1 MDHEQIG
8 ESEGHPTQQRR
19 RPAQTQSPR
28 QTEQT
33 SASQPDVEDGQR
45 LHHNIG
51 RLAKEGKGQQVDRVE
66 DARLIVG
73 DERSSAVEVGVPERD
88 DARPQATSG
97 EAVDGPEEGDQVT
110 TATRN
115 PLVGEDQR
123 PEEGENN
130 QKQEAQTG
138 YVGFHISN
146 PDLKQHR
153 RRWGEQPL

>member
-1 MDHEQIG
+1 MGHEQIR
-8 ESEGHPTQQRR
+8 ESEGHRTQQRR

-33 SASQPDVEDGQR
+33 CTCQPDVENDQR

-66 DARLIVG
+66 NARLIVG
-73 DERSSAVEVGVPERD
+73 DERSPAVEVGVPERD

-97 EAVDGPEEGDQVT
+97 EAVDGPKEGDQVT
-110 TATRN
+110 AATRN

-130 QKQEAQTG
+130 QKQEAQRG
-138 YVGFHISN
+138 YVGLHLARNQVFRKK
-146 PDLKQHR
+146 P
-153 RRWGEQPL
+153 GF